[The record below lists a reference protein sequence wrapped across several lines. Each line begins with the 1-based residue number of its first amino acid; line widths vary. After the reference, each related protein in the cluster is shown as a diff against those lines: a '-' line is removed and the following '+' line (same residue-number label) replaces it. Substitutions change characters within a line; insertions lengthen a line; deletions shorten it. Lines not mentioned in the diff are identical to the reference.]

1 MTKSQYHGLISPI
14 WLVAC
19 HTTTEPWFAVACA
32 FLFAAHGVTAL
43 VHGFLEARHA

>member
-19 HTTTEPWFAVACA
+19 HTTTDPWIAVACA
-32 FLFAAHGVTAL
+32 FLFACHGILSLFSVYR
-43 VHGFLEARHA
+43 EARHA